1 MLWSDLMSAAKNLEN
16 VLKFRVAHVK
26 LKGVDVILV
35 PLDGSF
41 AQVSRADQQRALQAL
56 QHYAAA
62 AGLKGSVVPV
72 WDRGGAAEFLAEKQ
86 LHPILQ
92 NISLFTVQQSVNR
105 ELLIKGANV
114 AGHPLS
120 LAKQSVPE
128 GVAKPAAV
136 NVVPGTIQVACDQP
150 DCQVFVDGSFVGNIP
165 AKVRV
170 SEGVHVVEVKKEG
183 FEPFRQQVQISAGSE
198 LNLRAQLK
206 LDSSLVDPFAETT
219 TFDNNMENRG
229 KIAAF
234 QRKHRIGLVTL
245 LFTDMV
251 GSTKLKQE
259 LGDREAVRLMQT
271 HHSEVRDL
279 LRKYPGGEEI
289 STAGDS
295 FFLVFAKPSEAVK
308 FSLQVQARI
317 REWSRQCPVRVKD
330 RIGIHVGEVFI
341 EELEGSGGKVN
352 DLYGIQ
358 VDSAA
363 RVMSLADG
371 DQILMTRFA
380 FDNARQVLKGQVI
393 DGVGDLAWKNHG
405 LFKLKGVE
413 EPLEICEVGEVGY
426 AVLRPPENSDKVQ
439 RYTGADGEKPAAPA
453 RPAAGHVVMST
464 KQSIPLKPLRI
475 ASASPAKNDRL

>member
-1 MLWSDLMSAAKNLEN
+1 MASPMSAGKNLEN
-16 VLKFRVAHVK
+16 VLKFKVAHVK

-35 PLDGSF
+35 PLDSSF
-41 AQVSRADQQRALQAL
+41 GQLTRADQQRASQAL

-62 AGLKGSVVPV
+62 AGLKGSLVPI
-72 WDRGGAAEFLAEKQ
+72 WDRGTGTAEFLAEKQ

-92 NISLFTVQQSVNR
+92 NLSLFTVQQSINR
-105 ELLIKGANV
+105 ELSIKGANV
-114 AGHPLS
+114 AGHPLN
-120 LAKQSVPE
+120 LARQGGSEPAQKP
-128 GVAKPAAV
+128 VAVSATPA
-136 NVVPGTIQVACDQP
+136 TIHVASDQA
-150 DCQVFVDGSFVGNIP
+150 DCQVFVDGSFVGNNP

-170 SEGVHVVEVKKEG
+170 SEGSHVVEVKKEG
-183 FEPFRQQVQISAGSE
+183 FETFRQEVQISAGSE
-198 LNLRAQLK
+198 FNLRAQLK
-206 LDSSLVDPFAETT
+206 LDSSLVDPFAETM
-219 TFDNNMENRG
+219 TFDSMMQNRG
-229 KIAAF
+229 KVAAF
-234 QRKHRIGLVTL
+234 QRKHRVGLVTL

-259 LGDREAVRLMQT
+259 LGDREAVRVMQV

-308 FSLQVQARI
+308 FSLQLQSRL
-317 REWSRQCPVRVKD
+317 REWSKQCPVRVKD
-330 RIGIHVGEVFI
+330 RVGIHVGEVFI

-380 FDNARQVLKGQVI
+380 FDNARQVLKGQVME
-393 DGVGDLAWKNHG
+393 GVKELSWKNHG
-405 LFKLKGVE
+405 LFQLKGVE
-413 EPLEICEVGEVGY
+413 EPLEICEVGEIGC
-426 AVLRPPENSDKVQ
+426 AVLRAPADSDKVH
-439 RYTGADGEKPAAPA
+439 RFSGSEGETAHSALRA
-453 RPAAGHVVMST
+453 NTGHVVVST
-464 KQSIPLKPLRI
+464 KTSIPLKPLRI
-475 ASASPAKNDRL
+475 SPVSPAKHDRI